1 MPREE
6 FLFKKYTTIH
16 CHSSETRNHKNE
28 TGKGAKKKKAMRGKH
43 ERSHKCACV
52 CMRDAVDRTRN
63 D

>member
-43 ERSHKCACV
+43 ERSHKRA
-52 CMRDAVDRTRN
+52 
-63 D
+63 